1 MKNRCTAPDKRL
13 QHASNQH
20 QKGGI
25 QYLKILKAIMLVAVV
40 TSALSLGACAHKNET
55 TTTTG
60 SASSTRSY
68 SK

>member
-20 QKGGI
+20 KKEVIHQ
-25 QYLKILKAIMLVAVV
+25 LKILKAIMLVAIAA
-40 TSALSLGACAHKNET
+40 SALGLGACAHRNET